1 MDDMNGLLGTFEAFL
16 RVLMLWP
23 FLQGVMAG
31 FFILHCFSFHSQE
44 KEIRAAVC
52 SFFGIAGSLAALSW
66 FGLAFLSHGD
76 VDASPLLWWG
86 AGAGLGLVSALF
98 ADRAFAGVF
107 NSMVHTFTRRTSL
120 ERNRKTDVREIHR
133 FLPSA
138 GDPYDPTRYF
148 SVEKGFFMGLDET
161 GKPVYWQGRLPHIQV
176 AGTTGSGK
184 GVFLGM
190 IGPQCLLHGEAVFYI
205 DPKDDEWGP
214 HVLHAAAKRAGVPYH
229 FVDLRPGAGPQINL
243 FDGCDAEQIEE
254 LLLAGFELGDKGG
267 DSDHYRL
274 ADRRAAGHVAREA
287 KNGDTPASLYRGMGE
302 FLEKTAPGFAGKLR
316 EMADIAAV
324 NARHGINL
332 QKVIREGGAVYVVGS
347 MRHAK
352 VVRLQRM
359 LLVRLIQMAEGRDRM
374 REKPRPIC
382 VVLDELKYHIS
393 RPALEA
399 LGAARDKGLHVVM
412 AHQALG
418 DLRDCPADL
427 NPDAVTSAVME
438 NGKLKL
444 IYRVEDPDTAEWLAR
459 KSGSIQ
465 VDDESRKVARSIALV
480 EKVEG
485 ERTIKQSERYYI
497 DENMI
502 LNLPNQCG
510 VLFGQ
515 GLPKFTHTSPYQAA
529 KDGAALRTVTERGHD
544 DPDGGGHSP
553 GGLAPVDF
561 TVLD

>member
-1 MDDMNGLLGTFEAFL
+1 
-16 RVLMLWP
+16 
-23 FLQGVMAG
+23 
-31 FFILHCFSFHSQE
+31 
-44 KEIRAAVC
+44 
-52 SFFGIAGSLAALSW
+52 
-66 FGLAFLSHGD
+66 
-76 VDASPLLWWG
+76 
-86 AGAGLGLVSALF
+86 
-98 ADRAFAGVF
+98 
-107 NSMVHTFTRRTSL
+107 
-120 ERNRKTDVREIHR
+120 
-133 FLPSA
+133 
-138 GDPYDPTRYF
+138 
-148 SVEKGFFMGLDET
+148 VEKGFFMGLDEA
-161 GKPVYWQGRLPHIQV
+161 GEPVYWQDSLPHIQV
-176 AGTTGSGK
+176 AGTTGAGK
-184 GVFLGM
+184 GIFLGM
-190 IGPQCLLHGEAVFYI
+190 IGPQCLLHGEPVFYL

-214 HVLHAAAKRAGVPYH
+214 HVLFAAAKRAGVPYYYI
-229 FVDLRPGAGPQINL
+229 DLRPGAGPQINL
-243 FDGCDAEQIEE
+243 FDGCDMHQFEE

-274 ADRRAAGHVAREA
+274 ADRRAASQLAREA
-287 KNGDTPASLYRGMGE
+287 KNGDTPASLYREKGE

-324 NARHGINL
+324 NARHGISL
-332 QKVIREGGAVYVVGS
+332 QKVVREGAAVYVVGS

-359 LLVRLIQMAEGRDRM
+359 LLVRLIQIGEERDRM
-374 REKPRPIC
+374 HKKPKPIC

-393 RPALEA
+393 RPAVET
-399 LGAARDKGLHVVM
+399 LGAARDKGIHVVM

-427 NPDAVTSAVME
+427 NSDAVTSAVMQ

-444 IYRVEDPDTAEWLAR
+444 IYRVEDPETAEWMAK
-459 KSGSIQ
+459 KSGTIQ

-502 LNLPNQCG
+502 LNLPDQCG
-510 VLFGQ
+510 VFYGQ
-515 GLPKFTHTSPYQAA
+515 GLPKFVHTSHYRAA
-529 KDGAALRTVTERGHD
+529 KDAAALRTVVERGHD